1 MKRITEIL
9 SKETAAMLKSNSR
22 FLQRQKLQIKE
33 FSVFD
38 NLEIKRTGSGLGFL
52 VLKIADISI
61 LQIKHISRVV
71 NAIHLVYGKDDNGR
85 GKFSEADIDE
95 LNNYSRTWT
104 GRSWL
109 ESERYMQPA
118 MIRCDDSEGL
128 KLFIMNV

>member
-22 FLQRQKLQIKE
+22 FLQRKALKNKE

-52 VLKIADISI
+52 VLKIADISM
-61 LQIKHISRVV
+61 LPIKHISRVV

-85 GKFSEADIDE
+85 GKFSEADINE
-95 LNNYSRTWT
+95 LNNNRRSWT
-104 GRSWL
+104 GRNWL
-109 ESERYMQPA
+109 ESERYLQPA
-118 MIRCDDSEGL
+118 MIRCEDEEGL